1 VLETEVEKRILLHTK
16 KAIAEKPNNPRLRK
30 ISFHTL
36 RHLKRTIEYH
46 KTKDIMH
53 VKYVLGHKT
62 INCTLIYINL
72 EEATYLEDSDE
83 WICKVAHNKQEGI
96 ELIQA
101 NFIFLNKRE
110 NLYISF
116 YK

>member
-1 VLETEVEKRILLHTK
+1 MKGTR
-16 KAIAEKPNNPRLRK
+16 
-30 ISFHTL
+30 
-36 RHLKRTIEYH
+36 EYH

-62 INCTLIYINL
+62 INCTLIYINI
-72 EEATYLEDSDE
+72 EEALCLADSNE
-83 WICKVAHNKQEGI
+83 WICKVAHNEQEEI

-101 NFIFLNKRE
+101 NFTFVNKRE